1 MSIIKK
7 SLVMFTLGI
16 SIFSFSQTKDA
27 PKTIHVFVALCDNI
41 NQGIVPVPTL
51 IGNGQDPKNNLYW
64 GALYGVKNFFKNKST
79 TWLYKGII
87 ASNNATVLERVLF
100 KHRTKNIYLLA
111 EAYDGKEIKRC
122 IEDFLYASNAN
133 LKKDITYEDN
143 KTLKFGGASDMVVY
157 VGHDGLM
164 EFQVTLDYKEMP
176 SKDIDAI
183 MLACASKNYFAN
195 ELKQAKAT
203 PVLWTTN
210 LMAPEAYTLEAALN
224 SWSNNETEVG
234 IKEAAAQAYHKYQ
247 KCSIKGARN
256 LFVTGF

>member
-64 GALYGVKNFFKNKST
+64 GALYGVKKFFKNKST

-100 KHRTKNIYLLA
+100 KH
-111 EAYDGKEIKRC
+111 
-122 IEDFLYASNAN
+122 
-133 LKKDITYEDN
+133 KK
-143 KTLKFGGASDMVVY
+143 
-157 VGHDGLM
+157 
-164 EFQVTLDYKEMP
+164 
-176 SKDIDAI
+176 
-183 MLACASKNYFAN
+183 
-195 ELKQAKAT
+195 
-203 PVLWTTN
+203 
-210 LMAPEAYTLEAALN
+210 
-224 SWSNNETEVG
+224 
-234 IKEAAAQAYHKYQ
+234 
-247 KCSIKGARN
+247 
-256 LFVTGF
+256 